1 MGNDVDVGVRGD
13 VNVDLTNIINNCSEE
28 NFEKVLEKLDSD
40 GVIDPSQV
48 SDKFAL
54 IQALQLQEGAAG
66 AISQADKE
74 SILERVKA
82 GTYLKD

>member
-1 MGNDVDVGVRGD
+1 MGNDVEVGVRGD

-82 GTYLKD
+82 GTYFD

>member
-82 GTYLKD
+82 GTYLDD

>member
-1 MGNDVDVGVRGD
+1 MGNDVEVGVRGD

>member
-1 MGNDVDVGVRGD
+1 MGNDVEVGVRGD

-40 GVIDPSQV
+40 GVIDPPQV

-82 GTYLKD
+82 GTYLDD

>member
-1 MGNDVDVGVRGD
+1 MGNDVEVGVRGD

-82 GTYLKD
+82 GTYLD